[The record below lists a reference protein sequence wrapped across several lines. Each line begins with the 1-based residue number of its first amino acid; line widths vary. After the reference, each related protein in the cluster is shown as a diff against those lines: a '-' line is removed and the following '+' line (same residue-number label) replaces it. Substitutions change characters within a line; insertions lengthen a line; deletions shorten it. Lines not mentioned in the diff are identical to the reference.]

1 MRNAIVHE
9 VETAVSNTKED
20 VLNSMAVLI
29 DSRLNTFQ
37 SNIQQSQKDISDVQ
51 MSKIEERVSDNFR
64 FQRKGNENQYKHSA
78 KVMSKLED
86 VRSIQAKKN
95 ISESIGIVQKRQK
108 MTKPADSSELGWKV
122 VQQYESNPI
131 ADDSEDEK
139 WMNRA
144 LSKAE
149 RIA

>member
-51 MSKIEERVSDNFR
+51 MSKIGESVSVFNA
-64 FQRKGNENQYKHSA
+64 QG
-78 KVMSKLED
+78 
-86 VRSIQAKKN
+86 KK
-95 ISESIGIVQKRQK
+95 
-108 MTKPADSSELGWKV
+108 
-122 VQQYESNPI
+122 
-131 ADDSEDEK
+131 
-139 WMNRA
+139 
-144 LSKAE
+144 
-149 RIA
+149 